1 MLWLPNGGVTVA
13 ECPMPGIYPDVPFDE
28 YLSWEAVSNSSLN
41 AAKRSMLHYKYRS
54 IVEETPAMRLG
65 TLCHAG
71 KFEPLTIA
79 QRYVVMPRFE
89 DQVRRPDGTM
99 YDNPKSSKAYKE
111 LVTDFKTANSDKI
124 VVEQAE
130 YDAMLGV
137 VRALSSNSQASEYL
151 AVGPHTKVEVAIIWN
166 DEETGLPCKGR
177 ADAIQYDIEIIG
189 DLKTTKDASKFE
201 NVIADRSYHRQGAF
215 YIDGYEAVTGD
226 LFGFAIAGVENSAPF
241 GVRAAP
247 LSDAALEVGREEYRT
262 LLRQIA
268 DCQKSKSWPGYE
280 SPDEWDLPAWAM
292 PSNVDEGKDIS
303 EWLRQAQVQQLQ

>member
-1 MLWLPNGGVTVA
+1 
-13 ECPMPGIYPDVPFDE
+13 MPGIYHDVSFDE

-71 KFEPLTIA
+71 KFEPLMIA

-89 DQVRRPDGTM
+89 DQVRKPDGTL
-99 YDNPKSSKAYKE
+99 YDSPKATKAYKE
-111 LVTDFKTANSDKI
+111 LVVDFRTANADKI
-124 VVEQAE
+124 IVEQSE

-137 VRALSSNSQASEYL
+137 VKALSNHEQASEYL
-151 AVGPHTKVEVAIIWN
+151 SVRRQTKVEVAIVWN

-177 ADAIQYDIEIIG
+177 ADVIQYDIQMIG
-189 DLKTTKDASKFE
+189 DLKTTADASRFE
-201 NVIADRSYHRQGAF
+201 KVIYDRSYHRQGAF
-215 YIDGYEAVTGD
+215 YVDGFESVTGE
-226 LFGFAIAGVENSAPF
+226 LFGFAIGCVEASQPF

-247 LSDAALEVGREEYRT
+247 LSDAALEVGRDEYRT

-268 DCQKSKSWPGYE
+268 ECQKLKSWPGYE
-280 SPDEWDLPAWAM
+280 SPDEWELPAWATRA
-292 PSNVDEGKDIS
+292 DEDVELIIGGKAVR
-303 EWLRQAQVQQLQ
+303 L